1 MHGQLNFMHHG
12 VVIGILFNLMVSKKL
27 APEWAKLATA
37 LKGEVKVA
45 KSDASGEGFKNKE
58 KYKIEG
64 YPTIKFFGAGEKV
77 DGDFESYDGAR
88 EYTALLNYAKETNR
102 RLKPLF
108 FE

>member
-1 MHGQLNFMHHG
+1 MLGLLNFMHLG
-12 VVIGILFNLMVSKKL
+12 VDIGIFINFIFSKKL

-45 KSDASGEGFKNKE
+45 KIDASGENFKHKD
-58 KYKIEG
+58 KYKVEG
-64 YPTIKFFGAGEKV
+64 YPTIRFFGAGEKV

-88 EYTALLNYAKETNR
+88 EYSALLNYAKETYR